1 MKASTYV
8 KRDSPLR
15 RRLNQ
20 KFMFKKS
27 FVMFIAVLL
36 FACGQITRAQYTTT
50 KPISEPTIFAPG
62 VISTGDYEVCP
73 TFSPEGR
80 TFYFV
85 KSTPD
90 ANFWTIV
97 LSRFDNGK
105 WTEPQVAPFSGQYS
119 DADEFIT
126 ADGKRMFFISRR
138 PVSSN
143 ISPNA
148 AGKLDIWV
156 MDKTGGGDW
165 SEPKNLGTPVNSEG
179 SEYFPTLTNDGA
191 LYFGSGRK
199 GGKGGID
206 LYRSRLVNGRYQ
218 EPENLGDAINTQF
231 DEFEPYI
238 APDESFLIFMAA
250 GRPDGLGGFDLFISY
265 NRGGAWTN
273 AQNLGAPINSAADEL
288 SPKITPD
295 GKYFFWASTRSDFSL
310 TSNKPFASAEF
321 FRKLR
326 GPGNGLGDIYYV
338 DLGSLEIERAKEAR
352 GP

>member
-1 MKASTYV
+1 MF
-8 KRDSPLR
+8 RHR
-15 RRLNQ
+15 RVV
-20 KFMFKKS
+20 FI
-27 FVMFIAVLL
+27 FVLVACAQIA
-36 FACGQITRAQYTTT
+36 RAQYSAT
-50 KPISEPTIFAPG
+50 KLISEPTIFAPG

-73 TFSPEGR
+73 TFSPDGS
-80 TFYFV
+80 TFFFV

-97 LSRFDNGK
+97 FSRFERGIWSD
-105 WTEPQVAPFSGQYS
+105 PQVAPFSGQYS

-138 PVSSN
+138 PVSPD

-156 MDKTGGGDW
+156 MDGSAGGDW
-165 SEPKNLGTPVNSEG
+165 GEPKNLGKPVNSEG
-179 SEYFPTLTNDGA
+179 SEYFPTLTRDGT

-206 LYRSRLVNGRYQ
+206 LYRSRLVNGKYL
-218 EPENLGDAINTQF
+218 EPENLGDAINTTF

-250 GRPDGLGGFDLFISY
+250 GRPDGLGGFDLYISY
-265 NRGGAWTN
+265 NRNGRWTK

-288 SPKITPD
+288 SPKVTPD
-295 GKYFFWASTRSDFSL
+295 GKYFFWASTRSAIDKPKTRTWSFQEL
-310 TSNKPFASAEF
+310 SNGYHSPQ
-321 FRKLR
+321 
-326 GPGNGLGDIYYV
+326 NGLGDIYYIDV
-338 DLGSLEIERAKEAR
+338 SALRIELGKN
-352 GP
+352 